1 MKKILGLTVA
11 ALLVMALVGGG
22 TWAYFSDPETST
34 GNILTAG
41 TMDLKVD
48 AGDIPVTT
56 LNVPVT
62 FPGDT
67 GSGSTTLVN
76 NGSLAGELDI
86 STGPVNNIGAVSGTS
101 EYADD
106 SGDLGGVATIAIFID
121 VDQTTAYVDDIGL
134 KSDGTIYVNTGA
146 VPLEY
151 ATIDSYASKNW
162 GGSAGV
168 EAMAVSASDGF
179 IIMYVVP
186 TGAGNSIQGDSVSID
201 FTFILEQASA
211 D

>member
-121 VDQTTAYVDDIGL
+121 VDQTTAYVADTDIGL
-134 KSDGTIYVNTGA
+134 KSDGTIYTTGA
-146 VPLEY
+146 LQY
-151 ATIDSYASKNW
+151 DTIDNYASESW
-162 GGSAGV
+162 GGATGV
-168 EAMAVSASDGF
+168 EAMAASASDDF

-186 TGAGNSIQGDSVSID
+186 TAAGNSIQGDSVSID